1 MKKIY
6 AIVTTSFMSLMVFAG
21 GGYNDGK
28 LSVSYM
34 GSDNIKVSVDGY
46 NYDNGYNNNDYRSNS
61 NSVMIDNI
69 QSGYHTIIVTKSRR
83 KGFFGWGRRDDVIY
97 STSVFVKPRTF
108 VDIVINRFGRAF
120 VDEQRLDNYGNWNGN
135 ENQDDHDNHHYG
147 DRDYGNNGN
156 NGNNGGWNNGYG
168 NVMNDQDFNSV
179 KEQLRKEWF
188 ENSRLTSAKTIIDGS
203 NFTTQQVKDLM
214 FLFTFE
220 NNRLELAKYAYRKT
234 VDKQNYYQLND
245 ALTFS
250 SSKDELARFI
260 RESR

>member
-6 AIVTTSFMSLMVFAG
+6 TFLTASFMSLMVFAG

-28 LSVSYM
+28 LSVSYL
-34 GSDNIKVSVDGY
+34 GSDNIKVAVDGY
-46 NYDNGYNNNDYRSNS
+46 SYDNSYNNNDYRSNS
-61 NSVMIDNI
+61 AVMIDNI
-69 QSGYHTIIVTKSRR
+69 RPGYHTITVSRSRR
-83 KGFFGWGRRDDVIY
+83 KGFFGWGKRDDLIY
-97 STSVFVKPRTF
+97 STSVYVKPRTF

-120 VDEQRLDNYGNWNGN
+120 VDEQRLDNNGNWNGN
-135 ENQDDHDNHHYG
+135 DYPNDNDNHHYG
-147 DRDYGNNGN
+147 DQD

-168 NVMNDQDFNSV
+168 NVMNDRDFSTV
-179 KEQLRKEWF
+179 KDQLRKEWF
-188 ENSRLTSAKTIIDGS
+188 ENNRLTSARTIIDGS

-260 RESR
+260 RESH